1 MKLSYIFN
9 LFSTSD
15 VSRKD
20 ETITVKWISEG
31 QTLRNQSYR
40 EDSEYEIDENMHS
53 NHFEKSKLA
62 SRSFSVPKYETESNR
77 IDERI
82 DELQRKK
89 LSL

>member
-40 EDSEYEIDENMHS
+40 EDSEYEIGENILS

-62 SRSFSVPKYETESNR
+62 SSRFPNTKLNR
-77 IDERI
+77 IE
-82 DELQRKK
+82 
-89 LSL
+89 